1 TTPAIKADAAATCGM
16 PKVVPLTS
24 TTVPI
29 LSRSSRIIYAMANY
43 DTVPA
48 RTSFPMLDPRS
59 EILKYR
65 SSTSFTYGPLFILQT
80 ARAPKADGMRVKARH
95 YTVCATA
102 RLARLAYSI
111 VWQKQ

>member
-1 TTPAIKADAAATCGM
+1 CCVM
-16 PKVVPLTS
+16 PRVVPVTS
-24 TTVPI
+24 ATVPMI
-29 LSRSSRIIYAMANY
+29 SGVSRIIYAMAKH

-48 RTSFPMLDPRS
+48 RTSVPMLEPRS
-59 EILKYR
+59 EILQYR

-80 ARAPKADGMRVKARH
+80 ARAPNADGMRVKARH